1 MNLLHCALPPQYAK
15 ANIHPNT
22 IANLNKW
29 KSLNSELDLKQKL
42 YNYDECCDLIEKY
55 FDKELLHFFKVQP
68 HGHFKSDLW
77 RLCALYIHGGVYADI
92 DQELLVPFKD
102 FFDETIDFCGVTNME
117 KYNLSNGFIYAK
129 KENPIIQKNIELTY
143 QKYRQALSTNSSLML
158 DVKFIGGCYI
168 MGEVIAGMI
177 NSKEMPI
184 GTIKIGDLNCKFLH
198 EIGDMS
204 LSNVNKQ
211 AFWNSFAVFDRDT
224 KIMNS
229 RYDSYYIDRN
239 QSHLFISYK

>member
-1 MNLLHCALPPQYAK
+1 MNLLHCALPPQYPT

-29 KSLNSELDLKQKL
+29 KNLNPELDLQQRV
-42 YNYDECCDLIEKY
+42 YNYEECCDLIEKH
-55 FDKELLHFFKVQP
+55 FDKELLDFFKIQP
-68 HGHFKSDLW
+68 YGHFKSDLW
-77 RLCALYIHGGVYADI
+77 RLCALYIDGGVYADI

-102 FFDETIDFCGVTNME
+102 FFDDSIDFCGVTNME

-129 KENPIIQKNIELTY
+129 KESPIIQKNIELTY
-143 QKYRQALSTNSSLML
+143 NKYRQALSSNQNLIL

-168 MGEVIAGMI
+168 MGDVIADMN

-184 GTIKIGDLNCKFLH
+184 GNTKIANLNCKFLY
-198 EIGDMS
+198 ETGDIS
-204 LSNVNKQ
+204 LRDINKQ
-211 AFWNSFAVFDRDT
+211 AFWNSFAVFDKDI

-229 RYDSYYIDRN
+229 RYESYYIDRHQN
-239 QSHLFISYK
+239 PLFIPYE